1 MLDGLIRLL
10 EWLGDKWE
18 TNLAPYCII
27 NDYEGGVLMRL
38 GKFHKELKTSWN
50 WKIPLVDSI
59 ITTNIK
65 TNTFEIQNVNV
76 TTSDNK
82 TITVSGVIEFEITD
96 VKSYLIDYNDSDT
109 NVVDLAKGIISN
121 YLTDCE
127 WEDIKTKPT
136 LTKIKNKLK
145 NRFSE
150 MGVDV
155 KDFMFGSISTTRTF
169 TLIKD

>member
-1 MLDGLIRLL
+1 MLDGFIKLL

-18 TNLAPYCII
+18 NNLSPYCIVA
-27 NDYEGGVLMRL
+27 DYEGGVLMRL
-38 GKFHKELKTSWN
+38 GKFRKVLKPSLN

-59 ITTNIK
+59 ITTNVK
-65 TNTFEIQNVNV
+65 TNTFEIQNVNI

-82 TITVSGVIEFEITD
+82 TITVSGVIEFEIVD
-96 VKSYLIDYNDSDT
+96 VKAYLINYNDSES
-109 NVVDLAKGIISN
+109 NIIDLSKGIISN
-121 YLTDCE
+121 YLTDCD

-136 LTKIKNKLK
+136 LTKIKNKLR

-150 MGVDV
+150 MGIDV

-169 TLIKD
+169 TLIKE